1 MPSTIY
7 DYMLGKS
14 RMTKRSG
21 GITIPSSNSVS
32 TTDNTQDC
40 PTCACCST
48 SQVDLHHAEAMVLC
62 CMDFR
67 LRDNMVCQLNLK
79 NYRDNYDEVIAAGAS
94 LGYNGL
100 KSYSGWNTF
109 VDEHISLAYSLHSIS
124 EIIVIDH
131 EKCGAYSAQY
141 SEQYGGTLT
150 KEQEYDL
157 HVENLI
163 KCANALWVNFNPTNG
178 KITPIPNLKII
189 TYIISIDG
197 CNLTEIY
204 ERTS

>member
-7 DYMLGKS
+7 DFILGKPS
-14 RMTKRSG
+14 MTKRAG

-40 PTCACCST
+40 PTCACCSQ
-48 SQVDLHHAEAMVLC
+48 SQVGLYHADAMVFC

-67 LRDNMVCQLNLK
+67 LRDNMSCQLNLK
-79 NYRDNYDEVIAAGAS
+79 GYKDNYDEVITAGAS

-100 KSYSGWNTF
+100 LSYSGWDTL
-109 VDEHISLAYSLHSIS
+109 VDEHMSLAYNLHKIS

-131 EKCGAYSAQY
+131 EACGAYTAQY
-141 SEQYGGTLT
+141 GTLT

-157 HVENLI
+157 HVENLTT
-163 KCANALWVNFNPTNG
+163 CANTLWDKFNPTNG
-178 KITPIPNLKII
+178 TITPIPNLVII

-204 ERTS
+204 KRSS